1 SPRRARAR
9 CLDPGARCAPQ
20 RRLPSMGLPD
30 TYRGLR
36 VLDLGTNIAA
46 PFAAMMLG
54 DMGADV
60 IKIERPPIGDDTR
73 ALPPCWHGDA
83 TVFMAVN
90 RNKRSVLLD
99 IRSPDGRAA
108 LLKLVET
115 ADVVIE
121 SF

>member
-1 SPRRARAR
+1 MS
-9 CLDPGARCAPQ
+9 LN
-20 RRLPSMGLPD
+20 D

-46 PFAAMMLG
+46 PFAAMILG

-73 ALPPCWHGDA
+73 ALPPYWNGDA
-83 TVFMAVN
+83 TVFLAMN

-99 IRSPDGRAA
+99 MKTADGRGA
-108 LLKLVET
+108 LWKL
-115 ADVVIE
+115 IE
-121 SF
+121 SAERRRRELSPRSSKEVGIGIRRSANA